1 MEAWQNFHHMNI
13 CTFVPKNIKSF
24 IFLASNIA
32 PILECWIH
40 RGECKPA
47 QSSERFGWVL
57 IYQYFVHQ
65 NWHLFSY
72 LLLPMNVFVFFL
84 IFILWLTIVFI
95 SWSYIE
101 ADICE
106 PILVSNSDMEPIVE
120 HQLGNVLLNMKPKQ
134 GYLEAWVH
142 SDTLHKL
149 CDLYFGYVS
158 CGSCIQFYWY
168 YNSNPKLLIYH
179 FVTGPSEK
187 AASCHKELLLEF
199 KH

>member
-72 LLLPMNVFVFFL
+72 LLLPMNVFVFFFHSVADNCIHIL
-84 IFILWLTIVFI
+84 NLHWSWHLWTNPGLQQWHGTHSWTSAWQRSSENEIKTGIFGGMGTLWHVAWVVWF
-95 SWSYIE
+95 
-101 ADICE
+101 
-106 PILVSNSDMEPIVE
+106 
-120 HQLGNVLLNMKPKQ
+120 VLL
-134 GYLEAWVH
+134 LCELWELH
-142 SDTLHKL
+142 S
-149 CDLYFGYVS
+149 V
-158 CGSCIQFYWY
+158 
-168 YNSNPKLLIYH
+168 LLI
-179 FVTGPSEK
+179 
-187 AASCHKELLLEF
+187 L
-199 KH
+199 